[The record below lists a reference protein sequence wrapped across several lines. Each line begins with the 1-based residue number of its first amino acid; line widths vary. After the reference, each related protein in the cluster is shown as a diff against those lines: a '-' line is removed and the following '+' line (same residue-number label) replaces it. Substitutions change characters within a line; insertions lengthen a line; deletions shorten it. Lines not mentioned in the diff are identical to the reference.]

1 MSSASLKVTS
11 LPVDVLHRAVV
22 DLSGA
27 DLGRLSETNRLFA
40 RLTRRMRLRVFVM
53 SPRSFSALEQWVKIG
68 ALYPEHCV
76 CSEMDDVR
84 TIIPICPTV
93 QEDFGQHVKS
103 IVLPKEWTSK
113 TRALFVLLNRLA
125 PAGLQSVTMLS
136 NGSKEWWAGARLAWS
151 GYDNGEL
158 FAPIQRLVLDRP
170 NFVPFISLFSKEAP
184 STRLLLSRMPLTL
197 ILSGAPAE
205 EDHEVEWGAGFGG
218 GWAVN
223 PAPAVQWTDE
233 REKMVLRATHLDL
246 EINSGTEQLLDTIFF
261 FDLHSLDVRTPFV
274 SDWTLVQRLLRDNR
288 AQLKYLRIHTAGSR
302 GLAEAIEPVFLGSLT
317 SLHIDWEYLSVVRR
331 MADSTVDGQVT
342 LTIHKYVADYAT
354 DAEFGVAAEVL
365 TMTHWAEIVVVEDE
379 FWGTPDAIAGQAM
392 RRADFVDR
400 ALMETPPT
408 YVTNFV

>member
-11 LPVDVLHRAVV
+11 LPVDVLYRAVV

-40 RLTRRMRLRVFVM
+40 RLTRRMK
-53 SPRSFSALEQWVKIG
+53 A
-68 ALYPEHCV
+68 
-76 CSEMDDVR
+76 
-84 TIIPICPTV
+84 TV

-125 PAGLQSVTMLS
+125 PAGLQSVTMRS

-170 NFVPFISLFSKEAP
+170 NFVSFISLFSKEAP

-288 AQLKYLRIHTAGSR
+288 ALLKYLRIHTAGSR

-392 RRADFVDR
+392 RRADFVAR
-400 ALMETPPT
+400 ALMQTPPT